1 MRRRE
6 FLLGA
11 AGGAL
16 ALSTRGTLAA
26 PGSAP
31 LILVTADLE
40 AHIAVV
46 NAATGGVVRRV
57 GTADGPRSIE
67 RAGGTAVVAHTEL
80 GRVTL
85 IDTATFAPRRVA
97 GTFEEPR
104 YTAAHPDRRHALVTD
119 SGAGEV
125 VVIDLLRAR
134 VVARVDVGGKARHVS
149 LDPSGRRLWL
159 ALGSKADRIAV
170 VDVSEITRP
179 RLTRT
184 FRPPY
189 RAHDIVFTPNGERV
203 WVTSGDRGTIGI
215 YDTATRTL
223 LRRIA
228 AQAPPQH
235 VAFSERGDA
244 VYVTSG
250 DDAALRI
257 HAPGGRLVRTSTVP
271 EGSYNVSRGSGQ
283 VFTPSLDRGT
293 LCLMDL
299 RGNVR
304 RTVQVSRSAHDACFA
319 WGPG

>member
-6 FLLGA
+6 FLLSA

-16 ALSTRGTLAA
+16 ALSTRGSFAA
-26 PGSAP
+26 AGQAP

-46 NAATGGVVRRV
+46 NAATGGLVRRV
-57 GTADGPRSIE
+57 RTADGPRSIE
-67 RAGGTAVVAHTEL
+67 RAGGTAVVAHTDL

-85 IDTATFAPRRVA
+85 IDTATVASRRVA

-119 SGAGEV
+119 SGAREV

-189 RAHDIVFTPNGERV
+189 RAHDIVFTPAGDRV
-203 WVTSGDRGTIGI
+203 WVTSGDRRTIGI
-215 YDTATRTL
+215 YDSATGAL

-235 VAFSERGDA
+235 VAFSAGGLVA
-244 VYVTSG
+244 YVASG
-250 DDAALRI
+250 DDGALRV
-257 HAPGGRLVRTSTVP
+257 HGVDGRLFRTSHVP
-271 EGSYNVSRGSGQ
+271 EGSYNVSRGGGY

-293 LCLMDL
+293 LCLLDHS
-299 RGNVR
+299 GKVR

-319 WGPG
+319 WGTR